1 MRRTLSALAAGVLV
15 VALASP
21 AMGADKNQSDNPP
34 KAGPAST
41 RAEVASSS
49 FFMVAHPENDS
60 ASHYSGCSGRARSR

>member
-34 KAGPAST
+34 KAGPAKSMP
-41 RAEVASSS
+41 RPAAG
-49 FFMVAHPENDS
+49 HND
-60 ASHYSGCSGRARSR
+60 AGRSDMDRGHDRG